1 MHRTSPDTLGSLTAP
16 FATRARSL
24 DFANPALSLPDP
36 DPILRREGKDLRVY
50 QELLA
55 DARVGACAESR
66 KAAVRAMDWTV
77 TQGRASATHAHAVR
91 SLLTG
96 FDLDRIISEIL
107 NAPLFG
113 FQPLEILWEYDGS
126 LLTVADVQAKPPRWF
141 VFGQDNALRL
151 RTRQNLILG
160 EVLPPRKF
168 LVARHNPTYE
178 NPYGERVLARVFWP
192 VAFKKA
198 GLRFWLTCVEKFSVP
213 YLVGKHPRGM
223 GAEEIAAIARR
234 LEDAVQDAVLVIPDD
249 ASVDIKEAAH
259 VANGTIFQQ
268 LKQTCDEDI
277 AIAILGQNLTTSVR
291 GGSLSAAQVHDRVRG
306 EIKNSDK
313 KIAARAINQLIR
325 WFVELNFGDAPAPA
339 FAFDT
344 DIIK

>member
-1 MHRTSPDTLGSLTAP
+1 MWSVENPYFLPYQRRWLADRSRMKIWEKSRRIG
-16 FATRARSL
+16 ATYAQSYEDVR
-24 DFANPALSLPDP
+24 DCVENPATNVWFSSADESAA
-36 DPILRREGKDLRVY
+36 REYIALCER
-50 QELLA
+50 
-55 DARVGACAESR
+55 
-66 KAAVRAMDWTV
+66 WT
-77 TQGRASATHAHAVR
+77 
-91 SLLTG
+91 
-96 FDLDRIISEIL
+96 
-107 NAPLFG
+107 
-113 FQPLEILWEYDGS
+113 
-126 LLTVADVQAKPPRWF
+126 
-141 VFGQDNALRL
+141 
-151 RTRQNLILG
+151 
-160 EVLPPRKF
+160 PRKF